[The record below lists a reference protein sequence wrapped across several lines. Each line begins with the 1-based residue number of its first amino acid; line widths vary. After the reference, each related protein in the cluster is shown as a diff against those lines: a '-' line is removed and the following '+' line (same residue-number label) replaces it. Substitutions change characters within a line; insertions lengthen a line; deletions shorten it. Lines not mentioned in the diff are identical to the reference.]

1 MEGYHECSITEK
13 TSTQSQY
20 PGGKFNK
27 VMLNVDKQKLA
38 ILKPTGPQTSHHLP
52 RAIFNYVAYGK
63 DASYPE
69 VLLQGLL
76 AKSMD

>member
-1 MEGYHECSITEK
+1 MSAP
-13 TSTQSQY
+13 SQRK
-20 PGGKFNK
+20 PAHNHNILVENLTK